1 MRLVVGS
8 IPTRPTKLDERY
20 MKNIILFDMDGTLTE
35 PRKKIQQP
43 MVNQLIRILKS
54 GVDIGVVTGSPE
66 EYVNEQIGSFVRIC
80 QDSRNEELKGN
91 LHIMPCNGTK
101 YIFYDEM
108 GKNEIAPETMVSKLG
123 EDCFYELTAALTS
136 LQAEVLG
143 QLRLNNLALTGNFIQ
158 YRDSMINW
166 CPIGRN
172 ANSTQR
178 QDFVEF
184 DNKSG
189 FRKHYKTVLEGWL
202 KYMKLEEEVTVALG
216 GSTSFDVYPAN
227 WDKTYATTWF
237 GDHTCWFIGDKCQ
250 EGGNDYHLYELL
262 KQSGRAYETKEPAQ
276 TIEIIKEILNTLS
289 PDSSAG

>member
-8 IPTRPTKLDERY
+8 IPTRPTTLDERY

-43 MVNQLIRILKS
+43 MINQLVRILQS
-54 GVDIGVVTGSPE
+54 GIDVGIVTGSPE
-66 EYVNEQIGSFVRIC
+66 EYVNEQIGSFIKIC
-80 QDSRNEELKGN
+80 QGIESFDGR
-91 LHIMPCNGTK
+91 LHILPCNGTK
-101 YIFYDEM
+101 YIFYDEA
-108 GKNEIAPETMVSKLG
+108 GKNEIVPETMVSKLG

-143 QLRLNNLALTGNFIQ
+143 QFRLNSLALTGNFIQ

-172 ANSTQR
+172 ANATHR
-178 QDFVEF
+178 RDFVEF
-184 DNKSG
+184 DRKSG
-189 FRKHYKTVLEGWL
+189 FRNEYKSVLEGWL
-202 KYMKLEEEVTVALG
+202 KYRKLESQVTVALG
-216 GSTSFDVYPAN
+216 GSTSFDIYPTS
-227 WDKTYATTWF
+227 WDKTYATTWL
-237 GDHTCWFIGDKCQ
+237 GDYTCWFIGDKCQ

-262 KQSGRAYETKEPAQ
+262 KKHNRAYETAEPAQ
-276 TIEIIKEILNTLS
+276 TIEIIKEILDTLS